1 MTLIACT
8 CPHCGGEVKMEDT
21 LASGY
26 CTYCGRQIIND
37 KAVVGDIK
45 VKVDRASEV
54 ENILRLAKYSM
65 YDEDLE
71 GARALLNK
79 AMQMDTEIADIWY
92 MDAVFDQKN
101 AKKDV
106 ERAKKLKSLGVFT
119 EEDMNSYKVLT
130 RSGGQGFFMAA
141 IMIAFFVTFFSI
153 PVAVIF
159 DKFYL
164 IFVCF
169 FAGMILIAIS
179 VANMN
184 KIKKSKIPI
193 PSPRDENRIIENAV
207 KDEVTEKKK
216 EE

>member
-45 VKVDRASEV
+45 VKIDRASEV

-65 YDEDLE
+65 YDEDLVS
-71 GARALLNK
+71 AHALLNK
-79 AMQMDTEIADIWY
+79 AMQIDTEIADIWY

-101 AKKDV
+101 AKKDI
-106 ERAKKLKSLGVFT
+106 ERAKRLKSLGVFT

-130 RSGGQGFFMAA
+130 RSGGQGYFIAA
-141 IMIAFFVTFFSI
+141 VMIAFFATFFSVPI
-153 PVAVIF
+153 AVIF
-159 DKFYL
+159 EKFYL

-169 FAGMILIAIS
+169 FGGIILVALA

-184 KIKKSKIPI
+184 RVKKRKIPI

-207 KDEVTEKKK
+207 SDEVTEKKK

>member
-106 ERAKKLKSLGVFT
+106 ERAKRLKSLGVFT

-153 PVAVIF
+153 PIAVIF

-169 FAGMILIAIS
+169 FAGMILIAVS

>member
-106 ERAKKLKSLGVFT
+106 ERAKRLKSLGVFT

-153 PVAVIF
+153 PIAVIF

>member
-106 ERAKKLKSLGVFT
+106 ERAKRLKSLGVFT

-141 IMIAFFVTFFSI
+141 VMIAFFVTFFSI
-153 PVAVIF
+153 PIAVIF

-164 IFVCF
+164 IFICF
-169 FAGMILIAIS
+169 FAGMILIAVS

-207 KDEVTEKKK
+207 KNEVTEKKK

>member
-130 RSGGQGFFMAA
+130 SSGGQGFFMAS

-216 EE
+216 KE

>member
-130 RSGGQGFFMAA
+130 SSGGQGFFMAS
-141 IMIAFFVTFFSI
+141 IMIAFFITFFSI

>member
-130 RSGGQGFFMAA
+130 SSGGQGFFMAS

>member
-8 CPHCGGEVKMEDT
+8 CPHCGGEVKMKDT

-106 ERAKKLKSLGVFT
+106 ERAKRLKSLGVFT

-153 PVAVIF
+153 PIAVIF

-169 FAGMILIAIS
+169 FAGMILIAVS